1 MKSYLSNRK
10 QFTNVASYSSTYNE
24 INTGVPQGSNLGPL
38 LFLIYMN
45 DLPFVSEILSS
56 ILFADDTTLFL
67 TGKDPVIINDL
78 LNIEFRKIYRWF
90 NANKLLINFDKT
102 NYVIFKTRNKR
113 FDESAINIF
122 VDGKEIKKSNC
133 VKFLGIY
140 IDCDLT
146 WKNHINHISSKIAR
160 VIGVI
165 NRLKHV
171 LPIRILLNLYNTMIL
186 PDLNYCIIL
195 WGSCASYLFQKVFVL
210 QKKGC

>member
-56 ILFADDTTLFL
+56 ILFADDTTLYL
-67 TGKDPVIINDL
+67 TGKDLVIINDL

-90 NANKLLINFDKT
+90 NANKLLINIDKT

-122 VDGKEIKKSNC
+122 CRWKRDKKIKLRQI
-133 VKFLGIY
+133 FRHL
-140 IDCDLT
+140 
-146 WKNHINHISSKIAR
+146 H
-160 VIGVI
+160 
-165 NRLKHV
+165 RL
-171 LPIRILLNLYNTMIL
+171 PLNLEK
-186 PDLNYCIIL
+186 
-195 WGSCASYLFQKVFVL
+195 SY
-210 QKKGC
+210 